1 MDNGRRPPLGPEE
14 WSAFDEAAS
23 AEPDNNKVREE
34 GYGMGDPKK
43 QRKKFESPRF
53 PWSSTEL
60 RSELRFVGEYGLR
73 NKRELRRHR
82 YTVSKYRALAR
93 RLLAMPEEERVKLE
107 TQLLS
112 KLQSIKLISE
122 NAGLDDVLDLSV
134 AGILERR
141 LQTFVFRNG
150 LARTPQQ
157 ARQLVVH
164 GHISIGN
171 RKITSPSYIVRR
183 DDEQGVHFTP
193 TSVFAKTE
201 SGSVMNPEVTN
212 N

>member
-1 MDNGRRPPLGPEE
+1 
-14 WSAFDEAAS
+14 
-23 AEPDNNKVREE
+23 
-34 GYGMGDPKK
+34 MGDPKK
-43 QRKKFESPRF
+43 QKKKFVSPRF

-60 RSELRFVGEYGLR
+60 SSELRLVGEYGLR

-82 YTVSKYRALAR
+82 YTVSKYRSLAR
-93 RLLAMPEEERVKLE
+93 QLLARSDEERLKTE
-107 TQLLS
+107 TELLN
-112 KLQSIKLISE
+112 KLQSIKVISE
-122 NAGLDDVLDLSV
+122 NASLDDVLDLSV

-141 LQTFVFRNG
+141 LQTLVFRNG

-183 DDEQGVHFTP
+183 DEEQDVHFTP
-193 TSVFAKTE
+193 TSIFAKTE
-201 SGSVMNPEVTN
+201 SGSVMEQEATN